1 MKVGIITSWGTRC
14 GIAEYSRDFLEA
26 IKGKADPYIIPI
38 DVALDFSRFKF
49 IVKEFSNPDALIFMF
64 EHGLTKGFEPF
75 KNWVLKF
82 HSLIQHPKL
91 FVLAHQVS
99 EGDNWKSLVTPPD
112 IKVDGVIVH
121 SKHMLDWAYVIPHPC
136 KVYPEIKKEQARS
149 KLELEEY
156 HPIIS
161 TFGFPFPHKRFDII
175 IEAFRKVQAKYPNA
189 LLIMLC
195 SRWRDESATA
205 MEEAKLK
212 KLASN
217 LNVLYINDKYEVDE
231 FMPYLFAS
239 DIYVTSQEE
248 KDRKI
253 ISGSALM
260 GVTARRPIIT
270 NTSTIYKQIHP
281 YALIVPKGNPEMLA
295 KRIIDLV
302 ENPELYDYYARL
314 SREAYETFNWNVQI
328 NNFLKIFYEH
338 YWKCFKL
345 RDAPPP
351 SYYLHEQ
358 PMVADWQYKSASQ
371 QARIKWI
378 QSNVPKGF
386 LEVGCSTGH
395 VLKTCGG
402 KCGIDISRRRLSVA
416 KKLNVA
422 LASATHLPFP
432 DKSFPAVLLPEI
444 LEHFEP
450 FEAVKVIKEALR
462 VGKEVY
468 FTIPN
473 METVNQYKGDPDVD
487 YFLVSPEHLWFV
499 SEQSLNELFRM
510 AGCKIQ
516 YQKVHAFFCGKV
528 LDSVQQNSLK
538 AVILAAGYSTRMKRN
553 KHTLK
558 LCNETVIQR
567 QIRLL
572 RKNGIEDIAVVVR
585 PDDEEL
591 NRILDQEKVR
601 KIHTFTDH
609 KDAFKELI
617 ATLPYLNLDTLI
629 LLGDLVYT
637 DKALKKM
644 IETKEHGITVFGV
657 TEPTKW
663 CNKEWAKPHW
673 HGEIFAVKLSGF
685 YVRLAET
692 LFKAM
697 PNKYYDLWN
706 IPLQLNL
713 PIQQVEECLDIDN
726 EIDYETAKR
735 LMLQYEHIRG

>member
-1 MKVGIITSWGTRC
+1 
-14 GIAEYSRDFLEA
+14 
-26 IKGKADPYIIPI
+26 
-38 DVALDFSRFKF
+38 
-49 IVKEFSNPDALIFMF
+49 MF

-99 EGDNWKSLVTPPD
+99 EGDDWKSLVAPPD

-302 ENPELYDYYARL
+302 ENSELYDYYARL

-345 RDAPPP
+345 RNAPPP

-572 RKNGIEDIAVVVR
+572 RENGIEDIAVVVR

-617 ATLPYLNLDTLI
+617 ATLPYLDSDTLI

-735 LMLQYEHIRG
+735 LMLQYEHICG

>member
-1 MKVGIITSWGTRC
+1 
-14 GIAEYSRDFLEA
+14 
-26 IKGKADPYIIPI
+26 
-38 DVALDFSRFKF
+38 
-49 IVKEFSNPDALIFMF
+49 MF
-64 EHGLTKGFEPF
+64 EHGLINFQQF
-75 KNWVLKF
+75 KDWVLKF

-91 FVLAHQVS
+91 FVLVHQVK
-99 EGDNWKSLVTPPD
+99 EEDDWRSLVQPPD

-121 SKHMLDWAYVIPHPC
+121 SKHMLDWAYVVPHPC
-136 KVYPEIKKEQARS
+136 KVYPEIKKEDART
-149 KLELEEY
+149 KLGLEEY

-161 TFGFPFPHKRFDII
+161 TFGFAFPHKRFDII
-175 IEAFRKVQAKYPNA
+175 IEAFRKVQEKYQNA

-195 SRWRDESATA
+195 SRWKDESATLA
-205 MEEAKLK
+205 EEARLK
-212 KLASN
+212 KLASD
-217 LNVLYINDKYEVDE
+217 LNVLYINDKYEVDQ

-260 GVTARRPIIT
+260 GFTARRPVIT
-270 NTSTIYKQIHP
+270 NTSTIYQQIQP
-281 YALIVPKGNPEMLA
+281 YAMVVPKGNPEMLA
-295 KRIIDLV
+295 KRIINLV

-328 NNFLKIFYEH
+328 NSFLRIFYEH

-345 RDAPPP
+345 REPPP
-351 SYYLHEQ
+351 LSYYIREQ

-378 QSNVPKGF
+378 QANVPKGF

-395 VLKTCGG
+395 ILKTCGG
-402 KCGIDISRRRLSVA
+402 ECGVDLSKRRLSVA

-444 LEHFEP
+444 LEHLDP

-462 VGKEVY
+462 VGREVY
-468 FTIPN
+468 FTVPN
-473 METVNQYKGDPDVD
+473 MEVVDKYKGDPDVD
-487 YFLVSPEHLWFV
+487 YFLVSPEHVWFV

-516 YQKVHAFFCGKV
+516 YRKVHAFFCGKV
-528 LDSVQQNSLK
+528 LNSDQQNSLK
-538 AVILAAGYSTRMKRN
+538 AVILAAGYSTRMKQN

-558 LCNETVIQR
+558 LNNETVIQR

-572 RKNGIEDIAVVVR
+572 RENGIEDIAVVVR

-591 NRILDQEKVR
+591 NRILDHEKVR

-609 KDAFKELI
+609 RDAFKELI
-617 ATLPYLNLDTLI
+617 ATLQYLNSDTLI

-637 DKALKKM
+637 EKALKKM

-663 CNKEWAKPHW
+663 CNKEWAKPGW

-685 YVRLAET
+685 YVKLAEA

-697 PNKYYDLWN
+697 PNKYYNLWN

-735 LMLQYEHIRG
+735 LVEKNECICSKT

>member
-14 GIAEYSRDFLEA
+14 GLAEYSKDFLEA
-26 IKGKADPYIIPI
+26 VKGKADPYIIPI
-38 DVALDFSRFKF
+38 DVALDFPRFKF

-64 EHGLTKGFEPF
+64 EHGLIGFEPF

-82 HSLIQHPKL
+82 HSLTQHPKL
-91 FVLAHQVS
+91 FVLAHQVL
-99 EGDNWKSLVTPPD
+99 EGDDWKSLVSPPD

-121 SKHMLDWAYVIPHPC
+121 SKHMLNWAYIIPHPC
-136 KVYPEIKKEQARS
+136 KVYPEIKKDEARS

-156 HPIIS
+156 NPIIF

-205 MEEAKLK
+205 MEEARLK

-217 LNVLYINDKYEVDE
+217 LNILYINDKYEVDE
-231 FMPYLFAS
+231 FMPYIFAS

-253 ISGSALM
+253 ISGSALI

-328 NNFLKIFYEH
+328 NSFLKIFYEH

-345 RDAPPP
+345 RNTPPP

-358 PMVADWQYKSASQ
+358 PMVADWQYKTASQ

-386 LEVGCSTGH
+386 LDVGCSTGH
-395 VLKTCGG
+395 ILKTCSG
-402 KCGIDISRRRLSVA
+402 KCGVDISRRRLSFA

-468 FTIPN
+468 FTVPN
-473 METVNQYKGDPDVD
+473 MEAVNRYKGDPDVD
-487 YFLVSPEHLWFV
+487 YFLACPEHLWFV

-510 AGCKIQ
+510 AECKIQ
-516 YQKVHAFFCGKV
+516 YRKVHAFFCGK
-528 LDSVQQNSLK
+528 
-538 AVILAAGYSTRMKRN
+538 
-553 KHTLK
+553 
-558 LCNETVIQR
+558 
-567 QIRLL
+567 
-572 RKNGIEDIAVVVR
+572 
-585 PDDEEL
+585 
-591 NRILDQEKVR
+591 
-601 KIHTFTDH
+601 
-609 KDAFKELI
+609 
-617 ATLPYLNLDTLI
+617 
-629 LLGDLVYT
+629 
-637 DKALKKM
+637 AL
-644 IETKEHGITVFGV
+644 
-657 TEPTKW
+657 
-663 CNKEWAKPHW
+663 
-673 HGEIFAVKLSGF
+673 SS
-685 YVRLAET
+685 
-692 LFKAM
+692 
-697 PNKYYDLWN
+697 
-706 IPLQLNL
+706 
-713 PIQQVEECLDIDN
+713 IQQKQQQKD
-726 EIDYETAKR
+726 
-735 LMLQYEHIRG
+735 G